1 MKLIEIK
8 FQGTTRTY
16 QIKNKYDFHKQIKN
30 TLGLIPSQYY
40 ITDGF
45 HLLPSDFNFD
55 GPQKQYYYLYIRMK
69 GGLGTKSILGPI
81 INPIKEIGNA
91 VKNIG
96 KFFVLL
102 VKVFVWFGQF
112 IKWLFT
118 DFLNP
123 KFWLVDI
130 FKSIVTILRLLI
142 LGTIDAIAGFVRK
155 MVNMVFGPITNAFW
169 GWTPENDKQKG
180 SSSSSSSCKG
190 QKCYSQPDTRVP
202 IPVLLGTIVL
212 PPMGLFMELGLKG
225 WMNILICA
233 ILTLAYYF
241 PGLIYALII
250 LYC

>member
-1 MKLIEIK
+1 MKFIQIK
-8 FQGTTRTY
+8 FLGTTRTY
-16 QIKNKYDFHKQIKN
+16 QIQNKYDFHKQIN
-30 TLGLIPSQYY
+30 QTLGLTPSQYY

-45 HLLPSDFNFD
+45 RLLSSDFNFE
-55 GPQKQYYYLYIRMK
+55 GPDRQFYQLYLRIR
-69 GGLGTKSILGPI
+69 GGGFGVKSVLGPI
-81 INPIKEIGNA
+81 IEPIKDIGNA
-91 VKNIG
+91 VKGIG

-102 VKVFVWFGQF
+102 IKVFVWFGKF

-169 GWTPENDKQKG
+169 GWTPNEDKQEEGK
-180 SSSSSSSCKG
+180 SCKG
-190 QKCYSQPDTRVP
+190 QKCYAQPDTKVP
-202 IPVLLGTIVL
+202 MPVLLSTIIL

-225 WMNILICA
+225 WMNIMICA

>member
-8 FQGTTRTY
+8 FQNTTRTY
-16 QIKNKYDFHKQIKN
+16 QIKDKHDFHHQIKQ
-30 TLGLIPSQYY
+30 TMGLTPDQYY

-45 HLLPSDFNFD
+45 HLLPRDFNFD
-55 GPQKQYYYLYIRMK
+55 GSPRQRYHLYIRIK
-69 GGLGTKSILGPI
+69 GGLNTKSIL
-81 INPIKEIGNA
+81 NPIVKPFKDIAGA
-91 VKNIG
+91 VVGIG

-102 VKVFVWFGQF
+102 VKVFVWLGQF

-118 DFLNP
+118 DLLNP

-155 MVNMVFGPITNAFW
+155 MVNMVFGPITNSFW
-169 GWTPENDKQKG
+169 GWTPEEDKQNKG
-180 SSSSSSSCKG
+180 QPCKG

-225 WMNILICA
+225 WMNIMICA